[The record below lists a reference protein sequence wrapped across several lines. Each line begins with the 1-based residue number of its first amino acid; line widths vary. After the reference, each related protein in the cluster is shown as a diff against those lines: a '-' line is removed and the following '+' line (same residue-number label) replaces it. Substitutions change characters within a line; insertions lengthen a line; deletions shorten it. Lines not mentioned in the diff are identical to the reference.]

1 MMRSLDLRLR
11 DRLKAGLL
19 HLALSALIAASIFA
33 LVRAVWFPHVLF
45 EGAGGRRL
53 FFVVTGVDVTLGPL
67 LTTLVFDRR
76 KKMLLKMDLA
86 VIAAL
91 QLAALAYGISVLAE
105 ARPAF
110 IAFVKDRFELVRA
123 DDVAKDD
130 YAQARDAR
138 YRRAPITGPR
148 IVGVRLPADPDE
160 TFRLT
165 MSALGGKDAQ
175 DYPKYYVP
183 YDEVRA
189 EVKAH
194 AQPIA
199 ELRRLNPGRD
209 AAIDRLL
216 ERMDRAESDVLFV
229 PMRSGKSDLTVLIG
243 ARHGNLL
250 GIALLRPWKY

>member
-1 MMRSLDLRLR
+1 MRSFDPRLR
-11 DRLKAGLL
+11 DRLRAGLL
-19 HLALSALIAASIFA
+19 HLTLSALVAASIFA

-45 EGAGGRRL
+45 EGAGGRQL

-67 LTTLVFDRR
+67 LTTIVFDRR

-86 VIAAL
+86 VIAVL
-91 QLAALAYGISVLAE
+91 QLAALGYGVSVLAE

-123 DDVAKDD
+123 DDVRKED
-130 YAQARDAR
+130 YARARDER

-148 IVGVRLPADPDE
+148 IVGVKLPTDPDE

-183 YDEVRA
+183 YDDVRA

-194 AQPIA
+194 GRSLA

-216 ERMDRAESDVLFV
+216 ERMDRTENDVLFV
-229 PMRSGKSDLTVLIG
+229 PMRSGTSDLAVLIG

-250 GIALLRPWKY
+250 GMALLRPWKY